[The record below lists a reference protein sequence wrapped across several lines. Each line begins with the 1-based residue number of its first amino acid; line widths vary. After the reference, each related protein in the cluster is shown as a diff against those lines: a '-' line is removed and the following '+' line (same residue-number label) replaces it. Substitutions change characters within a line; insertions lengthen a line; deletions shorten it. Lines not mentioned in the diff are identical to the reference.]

1 MEVVM
6 KRFLLP
12 LMLLCAFAVIGSP
25 VSAKKPE
32 STSLLPEDVQE
43 TLQFMREE
51 EKLAH
56 DVYAYF
62 NTLYP
67 EANTFENIMESEQ
80 RHTDAVADL
89 LVKYGVADPVVVDA
103 NGLPVPGQFTDKT
116 LQKLYDDLVDAGEE
130 SLEDALAVGV
140 AIEEKD
146 IEDINA
152 AIVEAVGYTDIV
164 RVYTN
169 LVAGSARHLDGF
181 LRALDAL
188 DKTQ

>member
-103 NGLPVPGQFTDKT
+103 NGPGEFTDKT

>member
-1 MEVVM
+1 M

-32 STSLLPEDVQE
+32 STALLPEDVEE

-62 NTLYP
+62 NPLYP
-67 EANTFENIMESEQ
+67 DANTFANIMESEQ
-80 RHTDAVADL
+80 QHTDAVAGL
-89 LVKYGVADPVVVDA
+89 LVKYGVADPVVLDPVT
-103 NGLPVPGQFTDKT
+103 GEPVPGKFTNTD
-116 LQKLYDDLVDAGEE
+116 LQALYDDLVEIGEE
-130 SLEDALAVGV
+130 SLEDALNVGV
-140 AIEEKD
+140 AIEQKD

-152 AIVEAVGYTDIV
+152 AIEEAVGYTDIV

-169 LVAGSARHLDGF
+169 LLAGSYRHLEGF

-188 DKTQ
+188 DK

>member
-12 LMLLCAFAVIGSP
+12 LMLLCAVAMIGLP

-32 STSLLPEDVQE
+32 SPVSLPEDVAA

-51 EKLAH
+51 EKLAR
-56 DVYAYF
+56 DVYVYLNAF
-62 NTLYP
+62 WGEDT
-67 EANTFENIMESEQ
+67 NTFSNISESEQ
-80 RHTDAVADL
+80 QHTDAVAGLLAKYAVRDL
-89 LVKYGVADPVVVDA
+89 ALPDPGKFTNPDLQALYDELVKIGAV
-103 NGLPVPGQFTDKT
+103 
-116 LQKLYDDLVDAGEE
+116 
-130 SLEDALAVGV
+130 SLEDALNVGV

-146 IEDINA
+146 ITDINA

-164 RVYTN
+164 QVYTN

-188 DKTQ
+188 DK

>member
-1 MEVVM
+1 M

-12 LMLLCAFAVIGSP
+12 LALLCAFAVVGSP
-25 VSAKKPE
+25 VSARKLE
-32 STSLLPEDVQE
+32 SVSVASLPTEVAA

-56 DVYAYF
+56 DVYVYLNALWGVD
-62 NTLYP
+62 T
-67 EANTFENIMESEQ
+67 NTFSNISESEQ

-89 LVKYGVADPVVVDA
+89 LVTYGVADLVVVDSA
-103 NGLPVPGQFTDKT
+103 GEPVPGKFTNPD
-116 LQKLYDDLVDAGEE
+116 LQALYDDLVKIGAE
-130 SLEDALAVGV
+130 SLDDALDVGV

-146 IEDINA
+146 ITDINA
-152 AIVEAVGYTDIV
+152 AIVEAAGYADIV

-169 LVAGSARHLDGF
+169 LVAASARHLDGF

-188 DKTQ
+188 DK

>member
-43 TLQFMREE
+43 TLKFMREE

-56 DVYAYF
+56 DVYAYL

-67 EANTFENIMESEQ
+67 DANTFANIMESEQ
-80 RHTDAVADL
+80 RHTDAVAGL
-89 LVKYGVADPVVVDA
+89 LATYAVPDPVVVDA
-103 NGLPVPGQFTDKT
+103 NGLPVPGEFTDQS
-116 LQKLYDDLVDAGEE
+116 LQKLYDDLVAIGEE
-130 SLEDALAVGV
+130 GLEDALNVGV

-188 DKTQ
+188 DK

>member
-1 MEVVM
+1 M

-32 STSLLPEDVQE
+32 STALLPEDVEE

-56 DVYAYF
+56 DVYVYLNAF
-62 NTLYP
+62 WGEET
-67 EANTFENIMESEQ
+67 NTFSNISESEQ
-80 RHTDAVADL
+80 RHTDAVARL
-89 LVKYGVADPVVVDA
+89 LVKYGVADPVVLDPVT
-103 NGLPVPGQFTDKT
+103 GEPVPGKFTNTD
-116 LQKLYDDLVDAGEE
+116 LQALYDDLVAIGEE
-130 SLEDALAVGV
+130 SLEDALNVGV
-140 AIEEKD
+140 AIEQKD

-152 AIVEAVGYTDIV
+152 AIEEAVGYTDIV

-169 LVAGSARHLDGF
+169 LLAGSYRHLDGF

-188 DKTQ
+188 DK